1 MRVAVVG
8 AGGIGGYYGGT
19 IARAGHEVRLFARGA
34 NRDAIRS
41 HGLEVREPEG
51 TWTVKVLATDVAAEL
66 LPADLAIVAVK
77 SYSLAEVAPV
87 VAGLAGSGALVVPL
101 LNGVEA
107 FESLVGLGVPADRML
122 AGLTAISVE
131 KTAPGIVTRKS
142 DFRTVVVGEHG
153 GGGSERAER
162 AAALFREAGADA
174 RVSEDIAVDLWRKF
188 LFLATIAA
196 ACGLARAPIGAV
208 RDAPLGPELLDRAGH
223 EIAAVARALG
233 VALPA
238 GEEAQVLQRLSA
250 LPAVL
255 KPSFLLDLERGGPN
269 ELDILSGAVSRYGR
283 ACGVPTPVHDT
294 VVAALS
300 AGAARRG

>member
-8 AGGIGGYYGGT
+8 AGGIGCYYGGA
-19 IARAGHEVRLFARGA
+19 IARAGHEARLFARGE
-34 NRDAIRS
+34 NLDAIRS
-41 HGLEVREPEG
+41 RGLEVREPDSA
-51 TWTVKVLATDVAAEL
+51 WTVKVAATDDAAEL

-87 VAGLAGSGALVVPL
+87 VARLAAGGAVVVPL

-107 FESLVGLGVPADRML
+107 FESLVAAGVPADRL
-122 AGLTAISVE
+122 LGGLTAISVE

-142 DFRTVVVGEHG
+142 DFRTVVVGERG
-153 GGGSERAER
+153 GGASERAER
-162 AAALFREAGADA
+162 VAALFREAGADA

-208 RDAPLGPELLDRAGH
+208 REAPLGPELLERAGR
-223 EIAAVARALG
+223 EIAAVARARG
-233 VALPA
+233 VALPS
-238 GEEAQVLQRLSA
+238 GEEDQVFKRLSA
-250 LPAVL
+250 LAPEL

-269 ELDILSGAVSRYGR
+269 ELDVLSGAVSRFGR

-294 VVAALS
+294 AVAALS
-300 AGAARRG
+300 ARAPRRG

>member
-8 AGGIGGYYGGT
+8 AGGIGGYYGGA
-19 IARAGHEVRLFARGA
+19 IARAGHEVRLFARGE

-41 HGLEVREPEG
+41 RGLEVREPDG
-51 TWTVKVLATDVAAEL
+51 AWTVKVVATDEAAEL

-77 SYSLAEVAPV
+77 SYSLSEVAPV
-87 VAGLAGSGALVVPL
+87 VARLAAGGSVVVPL

-107 FESLVGLGVPADRML
+107 FESLVAAGVAADRML
-122 AGLTAISVE
+122 GGLTAISVE

-142 DFRTVVVGEHG
+142 DFRTVVVGERG
-153 GGGSERAER
+153 GGASERAAR
-162 AAALFREAGADA
+162 VAGVFREAGADA

-208 RDAPLGPELLDRAGH
+208 REAPLGPELLERAGR
-223 EIAAVARALG
+223 EIAAVARARG

-238 GEEAQVLQRLSA
+238 GEEDQVLKRLSA
-250 LPAVL
+250 LAPEL

-269 ELDILSGAVSRYGR
+269 ELDVLSGAVSRFGR

-294 VVAALS
+294 AVAALS
-300 AGAARRG
+300 ARAPRRA